1 MLHALPIGIA
11 TQLFC
16 CMKIRVPTLIISAL
30 AIMLVGCSSSPK
42 YTEEQLAK
50 GVRISGFYAN
60 ISLDPKYSR
69 ARQIARVFGNPLNDV
84 DPDKYLLNSTQS
96 AALGGL
102 IQGVVEGGPVGGL
115 FMATVGATV
124 SALSINR
131 AHYDEWN
138 AILNPAE
145 FSTVYEAQAK
155 ALDHATQLTT
165 QGLVKQGYQVIPV
178 AHQKYN
184 QEGSFGK
191 WYDNVLTVVNEDK
204 GCSHPTSQS
213 DTNTCQVILRT
224 LYYNAAS
231 RETPPSWLSDLK
243 EALIIRSLAVL
254 PEGKTLNGEAFTLS
268 REDRES
274 IAREASENYYFVGA
288 FDNSH
293 AGFVGENGS
302 VAYCHLPP
310 DELAKARKKDK
321 KGVIER
327 LSDNAKRNYE
337 KHGWKSILWFEPLFT
352 DEP

>member
-1 MLHALPIGIA
+1 
-11 TQLFC
+11 
-16 CMKIRVPTLIISAL
+16 MKIRIPALILSAS
-30 AIMLVGCSSSPK
+30 AIMLAGCSSSPQ
-42 YTEEQLAK
+42 YTEEQLAQ
-50 GVRISGFYAN
+50 GVRISGFHAN
-60 ISLDPKYSR
+60 ISLEPKYSR
-69 ARQIARVFGNPLNDV
+69 ARQIARSFGNPLNDV
-84 DPDKYLLNSTQS
+84 NPDKYILNSTQS
-96 AALGGL
+96 AAIGGL
-102 IQGVVEGGPVGGL
+102 IQGMVEAGPIGGL
-115 FMATVGATV
+115 LMATVGSTV

-145 FSTVYEAQAK
+145 FSTIYEAQSK
-155 ALDHATQLTT
+155 ALDHVTQLTT
-165 QGLVKQGYQVIPV
+165 QGLVKQGYKVIPV
-178 AHQKYN
+178 AHQQYN

-191 WYDNVLTVVNEDK
+191 WYDNILTIVNEEK
-204 GCSHPTSQS
+204 GCSNPISNR

-231 RETPPSWLSDLK
+231 REAPPSWLSNLE
-243 EALIIRSLAVL
+243 EAFIIRSLAVL
-254 PEGKTLNGEAFTLS
+254 PEGKTSNGQAFTLS

-293 AGFVGENGS
+293 AGFVGENGT

-310 DELAKARKKDK
+310 EELAKARERDK

-337 KHGWKSILWFEPLFT
+337 KHGLKSILWFEPLFT